1 MKSSFSKNRRLITF
15 ILLIAA
21 IFFELV
27 VIYQTHTVNNQ
38 RREISHLKET
48 LKEYRSYSHSSIDNY
63 VAAKPHPSAV
73 VYEEDVVTDKGVI
86 KAGTVVI
93 IASPEQVRADN
104 GTYIV
109 KADENFGR

>member
-1 MKSSFSKNRRLITF
+1 MKEIKRVQLIAF
-15 ILLIAA
+15 ILA
-21 IFFELV
+21 ITAIILELLLLYSTC
-27 VIYQTHTVNNQ
+27 VIKHQKKG
-38 RREISHLKET
+38 ISHQKMVI
-48 LKEYRSYSHSSIDNY
+48 KEYRSYSHSSIDNY

>member
-1 MKSSFSKNRRLITF
+1 MKEIKRVQLIAF
-15 ILLIAA
+15 ILA
-21 IFFELV
+21 ITAIILELLLLYSTC
-27 VIYQTHTVNNQ
+27 VIKHQKK
-38 RREISHLKET
+38 EISHQKMVIKEH
-48 LKEYRSYSHSSIDNY
+48 RSYSHSSIDNY

-86 KAGTVVI
+86 RAGTVVI

-109 KADENFGR
+109 KADENFGK

>member
-1 MKSSFSKNRRLITF
+1 MKEIKRVQLIAF
-15 ILLIAA
+15 ILA
-21 IFFELV
+21 ITAIILELLLLYSTC
-27 VIYQTHTVNNQ
+27 VIKHQKK
-38 RREISHLKET
+38 EISHQKT
-48 LKEYRSYSHSSIDNY
+48 VIKEYRSYSHSPLDNY

>member
-1 MKSSFSKNRRLITF
+1 MKEIKRVQLIAF
-15 ILLIAA
+15 ILA
-21 IFFELV
+21 ITAIILELLLLYSTC
-27 VIYQTHTVNNQ
+27 VIKHQKK
-38 RREISHLKET
+38 EINHQKMVI
-48 LKEYRSYSHSSIDNY
+48 KEYRSYSRSSIDNY

-86 KAGTVVI
+86 RAGTVVI